1 MLGYP
6 IDPTI
11 QETLN
16 ERKKV
21 LKRNKNPYESTGG
34 KNPSKE
40 IQKSIVRTPYISMF
54 SSPKLISSTGN
65 TDNQFDEGDIILSNQ
80 EYNRSDLNSTFNP
93 INYGLGLYTDI
104 QKEGG
109 KYKFKDDEQYSSQ
122 FKPKPGVIS
131 LTSEYKST
139 SNVHFTREVS
149 ITWRCH
155 HIDDLE
161 RLSYRFLTLNKLVY
175 IEWGWAYPDEERTS
189 FITPKNLKRISNPTK
204 LREDVIDKGKGNFDA
219 VLGLIRNFEWS
230 SDGGGFECRTDIISQ
245 GVDIFNQRINDDT
258 QNVTRGNEI
267 YRPGVTK
274 YYNPDTITG
283 LDDLADSMENK
294 RILDPNYDYSTGHSL
309 TSTDEYYERTGQTLP
324 INMDLSVPGVN
335 TNIREVGEFETAV
348 SDKPYAQLGDVD
360 AVAQAFQRQEES
372 EAQKKEELFSFT
384 MDNLDI
390 LINEKLMKVSP
401 SRTKNIYNKTIKTN
415 VSESSNLLSEQKQK
429 FQNLYD
435 KINKEVTEE
444 YDAQN
449 FENWDNSSLVKDA
462 GGSRARYKA
471 INIETNRRFQEQNN
485 GKSLNQHI
493 EQIEKQYSENLISR
507 PVEIKSN
514 IYYNKNFVQKV
525 DEGVLPFYEV
535 KSPVKHYIYEEEIKP
550 PEYNSKQTW
559 VRWGWFEDN
568 ILNRYFGRIN
578 QDGEPIVKIRSVR
591 NEENNPVQEKIIN
604 HKDFLTPD
612 INRFIFP
619 GKFKLGLNSK
629 EEQERNSDKIKKYE
643 DSYSD
648 NVELEYA
655 KLFVEVD
662 DANYEIIRG
671 AIALNPNITLD
682 QLQDVIDTKDKDIP
696 NIDDLKQTS
705 EKLKF
710 LMLLE
715 EVMKAEPDEETE
727 TNLQSRPVDGPEP
740 QDQQPNIQTP
750 GYDGGIRRAPT
761 GIQSFNSENEN
772 EGILRN
778 VFINVSHLQEIFR
791 EKTTLGVCVN
801 RLLESFNGTTPL
813 FNLIPVV
820 NTRENEGHILFT
832 EQRFTEDFKPE
843 TQRQYEFPIKI
854 TESFVKST
862 NLASDISAEGTKIL
876 LSQQFANMPE
886 PVIDKKT
893 GASISAQI
901 EFDRLNKVDGKYTQF
916 NKKLE
921 NGIEPFLYKGA
932 YGLSSVQAYGQ
943 EQGDY
948 TKPLAVGKGD
958 SLSLAGLSP
967 DNLEKIK
974 LRNKKNNNKE
984 NEKSTETSNNIKYAI
999 DVPGNYTENGYLKSK
1014 KELQNTENL
1023 QGTRFK
1029 KSPND
1034 EFGLLFLTNTMSM
1047 DGIAGITPGNIYTS
1061 QYLPDKFKDN
1071 CYFFIQNASQTID
1084 SSTWTTE
1091 ITGRVL
1097 FKYKTK
1103 SGILGADNILQA
1115 RKDFEKN
1122 NSNRLD
1128 KTDSLSNNQTLLN
1141 IGEYK

>member
-6 IDPTI
+6 IDPII

-16 ERKKV
+16 KRKKV

-40 IQKSIVRTPYISMF
+40 IQKNIVRTPYISMF
-54 SSPKLISSTGN
+54 SSPKLISSYGSK
-65 TDNQFDEGDIILSNQ
+65 DNEFDEGDIILSNQ
-80 EYNRSDLNSTFNP
+80 EYNRAEGEVNFNP
-93 INYGLGLYTDI
+93 INYGFELYTDI
-104 QKEGG
+104 QKQGD
-109 KYKFKDDEQYSSQ
+109 KYKFKDEEQYSSQ
-122 FKPKPGVIS
+122 FKAKPGVKS
-131 LTSEYKST
+131 LTSDYQST
-139 SNVHFTREVS
+139 SNVYFTRRVS
-149 ITWRCH
+149 VTWRCH
-155 HIDDLE
+155 HLDDLE

-175 IEWGWAYPDEERTS
+175 VEWGWAYPDEERTS
-189 FITPKNLKRISNPTK
+189 FITPKNLKRISNPTR
-204 LREDVIDKGKGNFDA
+204 LRKDVIDKGKGNFDA
-219 VLGLIRNFEWS
+219 VLGLIENFEWS
-230 SDGGGFECRTDIISQ
+230 SDGGGFECKTDIIAQ

-274 YYNPDTITG
+274 YYNPDAMSKF
-283 LDDLADSMENK
+283 DDFQSSMENK
-294 RILDPNYDYSTGHSL
+294 TFLDPEYDYSSEPSL
-309 TSTDEYYERTGQTLP
+309 TSTDEYNKRTSKKLGSDTVVSTEITQIPIGQYA
-324 INMDLSVPGVN
+324 
-335 TNIREVGEFETAV
+335 ETAI
-348 SDKPYAQLGDVD
+348 SDKPYAQLGGID
-360 AVAQAFQRQEES
+360 AVELAYQKQQES

-390 LINEKLMKVSP
+390 LINEKLTKSSP
-401 SRTKNIYNKTIKTN
+401 SQTKNIYNKTIKAN
-415 VSESSNLLSEQKQK
+415 IAESDALLSEQKQK
-429 FQNLYD
+429 FQDLYD

-444 YDAQN
+444 YDSEN
-449 FENWDNSSLVKDA
+449 FLNWDNNSLVRSA
-462 GGSRARYKA
+462 GGDRARFRA
-471 INIETNRRFQEQNN
+471 INIETNRRFQQQND
-485 GKSLNQHI
+485 GKSLKQKKK
-493 EQIEKQYSENLISR
+493 QVEKAYNENLVQR

-514 IYYNKNFVQKV
+514 IFYNKNFVQKV
-525 DEGVLPFYEV
+525 DEKRLPKYFKTIEV
-535 KSPVKHYIYEEEIKP
+535 DEIEVDLDLKEEIKP
-550 PEYNSKQTW
+550 PDYNSKQTW

-568 ILNRYFGRIN
+568 ILNRYFGRVN
-578 QDGEPIVKIRSVR
+578 QDGEPILKIRSVR

-655 KLFVEVD
+655 KLFVEFD
-662 DANYEIIRG
+662 DVNYEIIRG

-682 QLQDVIDTKDKDIP
+682 QLQDIIDTKDKDIP

-710 LMLLE
+710 LILLE
-715 EVMKAEPDEETE
+715 EVMSVGFEDTDGYETFTDEEIESPTE
-727 TNLQSRPVDGPEP
+727 
-740 QDQQPNIQTP
+740 
-750 GYDGGIRRAPT
+750 
-761 GIQSFNSENEN
+761 IQSFNSENEN

-778 VFINVSHLQEIFR
+778 VFINVSHLQEMFK

-820 NTRENEGHILFT
+820 NTKENEGHILFT
-832 EQRFTEDFKPE
+832 EQRFTESFKPE
-843 TQRQYEFPIKI
+843 TQLQYEFPIKI

-876 LSQQFANMPE
+876 LSQQFANSPE

-893 GASISAQI
+893 GASVSAQI

-932 YGLSSVQAYGQ
+932 YGLSSVKAYGQ
-943 EQGDY
+943 KQGDY
-948 TKPLAVGKGD
+948 TKPLAVGEGD
-958 SLSLAGLSP
+958 SLSLAGLSFE
-967 DNLEKIK
+967 NLQKIK
-974 LRNKKNNNKE
+974 LRNEKNNNKE
-984 NEKSTETSNNIKYAI
+984 NEKSTETSNNIRYAI
-999 DVPGNYTENGYLKSK
+999 DVPGNYTENGYLKSR

-1034 EFGLLFLTNTMSM
+1034 EFGLLFLTNTMSL

-1071 CYFFIQNASQTID
+1071 CYFFIQNSSQTVD
-1084 SSTWTTE
+1084 ASTWTTE

-1097 FKYKTK
+1097 FKYKTQ
-1103 SGILGADNILQA
+1103 SGVIGADNVLQA

-1122 NSNRLD
+1122 NSSRLD
-1128 KTDSLSNNQTLLN
+1128 KTDSLSSNQTLFN
-1141 IGEYK
+1141 IGK

>member
-6 IDPTI
+6 IDPII

-40 IQKSIVRTPYISMF
+40 IQKNIVRTPYISMF

-65 TDNQFDEGDIILSNQ
+65 TDNEFDEGDVILSNQ
-80 EYNRSDLNSTFNP
+80 EYNRLDSNLTFSP
-93 INYGLGLYTDI
+93 INYGLELYTDI
-104 QKEGG
+104 QKQGD
-109 KYKFKDDEQYSSQ
+109 KYKFKDEEQYSSQ

-131 LTSEYKST
+131 LTSDYQST
-139 SNVHFTREVS
+139 SNVYFTRRVS

-175 IEWGWAYPDEERTS
+175 VEWGWAYPDEERTS
-189 FITPKNLKRISNPTK
+189 FITPKNLKRISNPTR
-204 LREDVIDKGKGNFDA
+204 LRKDVIDKGKGNFDA
-219 VLGLIRNFEWS
+219 VLGLIENFEWS
-230 SDGGGFECRTDIISQ
+230 SDGGGFECKTDIIAQ
-245 GVDIFNQRINDDT
+245 GVDIFNQRINDDN
-258 QNVTRGNEI
+258 QFVSKGNEI
-267 YRPGVTK
+267 HRPGVNEYLPLSNYEDIVDSIEQMTRPRDK
-274 YYNPDTITG
+274 IKSTIVSG
-283 LDDLADSMENK
+283 GK
-294 RILDPNYDYSTGHSL
+294 Q
-309 TSTDEYYERTGQTLP
+309 QTLP
-324 INMDLSVPGVN
+324 VDMDMSVPGVN
-335 TNIREVGEFETAV
+335 TNLREVGEFETAE
-348 SDKPYAQLGDVD
+348 SPSTRVD
-360 AVAQAFQRQEES
+360 TTKQELEVLTQQ
-372 EAQKKEELFSFT
+372 EQLFSFT
-384 MDNLDI
+384 IDNLDI
-390 LINEKLMKVSP
+390 IINEKLTAESGQ
-401 SRTKNIYNKTIKTN
+401 TNEKNIYNKTIKAN
-415 VSESSNLLSEQKQK
+415 IAESNALLSEQKQK
-429 FQNLYD
+429 FQDLYD

-449 FENWDNSSLVKDA
+449 FENWDNNSLVRSA
-462 GGSRARYKA
+462 GGERIERRA

-485 GKSLNQHI
+485 GKTLTQKK
-493 EQIEKQYSENLISR
+493 EQLGKAYSENLVRR

-514 IYYNKNFVQKV
+514 IFYNKNFVQKV
-525 DEGVLPFYEV
+525 DEKKLPKYTKTIEIDDEDYTFSY
-535 KSPVKHYIYEEEIKP
+535 KEEIKP

-568 ILNRYFGRIN
+568 ILNRYFGRVN
-578 QDGEPIVKIRSVR
+578 RDGEPILKIRSVR

-655 KLFVEVD
+655 KLFVEFD
-662 DANYEIIRG
+662 DVNYDIVRG

-710 LMLLE
+710 LILLE
-715 EVMKAEPDEETE
+715 EVMTPRTLEEIDDIQFKIYQSAVDES
-727 TNLQSRPVDGPEP
+727 SRQIVE
-740 QDQQPNIQTP
+740 QEFLATQIQPF
-750 GYDGGIRRAPT
+750 DSR
-761 GIQSFNSENEN
+761 NEN

-778 VFINVSHLQEIFR
+778 VFINVNHLQEIFR

-820 NTRENEGHILFT
+820 NTKENEGHILFT

-843 TQRQYEFPIKI
+843 TQLQYEFPIKT

-876 LSQQFANMPE
+876 LSQQYANSPE

-893 GASISAQI
+893 GASVSAQI

-921 NGIEPFLYKGA
+921 NGIEPYLYKDA
-932 YGLSSVQAYGQ
+932 SDLFTNRVYGQ
-943 EQGDY
+943 KQGDY
-948 TKPLAVGKGD
+948 RKPLAFGEGD
-958 SLSLAGLSP
+958 SLSLSTIS
-967 DNLEKIK
+967 DSNREKIK
-974 LRNKKNNNKE
+974 LRNEKNNNKE
-984 NEKSTETSNNIKYAI
+984 NEKSTETSNNIRYAI
-999 DVPGNYTENGYLKSK
+999 DVPGNYTENGYLKSR

-1023 QGTRFK
+1023 QGTKFK
-1029 KSPND
+1029 KSPYD

-1071 CYFFIQNASQTID
+1071 CYFFIQNSSQTVD
-1084 SSTWTTE
+1084 ASTWTSE

-1097 FKYKTK
+1097 FKYKTQ
-1103 SGILGADNILQA
+1103 SGVIGADNVLQA

-1128 KTDSLSNNQTLLN
+1128 KTDSLSSNQTLFN
-1141 IGEYK
+1141 IGKYE

>member
-6 IDPTI
+6 IDPII

-16 ERKKV
+16 KRKKV

-40 IQKSIVRTPYISMF
+40 IQKNIVRTPYISMF
-54 SSPKLISSTGN
+54 SSPKLISSYGSK
-65 TDNQFDEGDIILSNQ
+65 DNEFDEGDIILSNQ
-80 EYNRSDLNSTFNP
+80 EYNRAEGEVNFNP
-93 INYGLGLYTDI
+93 INYGFELYTDI
-104 QKEGG
+104 QKQGD
-109 KYKFKDDEQYSSQ
+109 KYKFKDEEQYSSQ

-131 LTSEYKST
+131 LTSDYQST
-139 SNVHFTREVS
+139 SNVHFTRRVS

-155 HIDDLE
+155 HLDDLE

-175 IEWGWAYPDEERTS
+175 VEWGWAYPDEERTS
-189 FITPKNLKRISNPTK
+189 FITPKNLKRISNPTR
-204 LREDVIDKGKGNFDA
+204 LRKDIINKGKGNFDA
-219 VLGLIRNFEWS
+219 VLGLIENFEWS
-230 SDGGGFECRTDIISQ
+230 SDGGGFECKTDIIAQ

-274 YYNPDTITG
+274 YYNPDAMSKF
-283 LDDLADSMENK
+283 DDFQSSMENK
-294 RILDPNYDYSTGHSL
+294 TILDPNYDYSSEPSL
-309 TSTDEYYERTGQTLP
+309 TSTDEHNKRNSQTLGSDTAVPTEITQIP
-324 INMDLSVPGVN
+324 IGQYA
-335 TNIREVGEFETAV
+335 ETAV
-348 SDKPYAQLGDVD
+348 SDKPYAQLGGVD
-360 AVAQAFQRQEES
+360 AVELAYQKQQES

-390 LINEKLMKVSP
+390 LINEKLTKSSP
-401 SRTKNIYNKTIKTN
+401 SQTKNIYNKTVKRN
-415 VSESSNLLSEQKQK
+415 FDESSALLSEQKQK
-429 FQNLYD
+429 FQNLYTKIKAEVTNEYNTGDFTNWSKGSQYDQED
-435 KINKEVTEE
+435 KEINK
-444 YDAQN
+444 D
-449 FENWDNSSLVKDA
+449 
-462 GGSRARYKA
+462 KA
-471 INIETNRRFQEQNN
+471 INIETNKRFQEQND
-485 GKSLNQHI
+485 GKSLQQKKK
-493 EQIEKQYSENLISR
+493 EAEKQYTENL
-507 PVEIKSN
+507 VEKDFNIKSN
-514 IYYNKNFVQKV
+514 IVYNKNFVQKIDRTFLSAYKEAQQQFLVPV
-525 DEGVLPFYEV
+525 DEQEL
-535 KSPVKHYIYEEEIKP
+535 P

-568 ILNRYFGRIN
+568 ILNRYFGRVN
-578 QDGEPIVKIRSVR
+578 QDGEPILKIRSVR

-619 GKFKLGLNSK
+619 GKFKLGLDSK

-655 KLFVEVD
+655 KLFVEFD
-662 DANYEIIRG
+662 DVNYEIVRG

-710 LMLLE
+710 LILLE
-715 EVMKAEPDEETE
+715 EVMKAEPDTDRVAILTSQGRVAEAQRELAT
-727 TNLQSRPVDGPEP
+727 Q
-740 QDQQPNIQTP
+740 
-750 GYDGGIRRAPT
+750 
-761 GIQSFNSENEN
+761 IQSFNSENEN

-778 VFINVSHLQEIFR
+778 VFINVSHLQEMFR

-820 NTRENEGHILFT
+820 NTKENEGHILFT
-832 EQRFTEDFKPE
+832 EQRFTESFKPE
-843 TQRQYEFPIKI
+843 TQLQYEFPIKI

-876 LSQQFANMPE
+876 LSQQYANSPE

-893 GASISAQI
+893 GASVSAQI
-901 EFDRLNKVDGKYTQF
+901 EFDRLNKVKGKYTQF

-932 YGLSSVQAYGQ
+932 YGLSSVKAYGQ
-943 EQGDY
+943 KQGDY
-948 TKPLAVGKGD
+948 TKPLAVGEGD
-958 SLSLAGLSP
+958 SLSLAGLSF

-974 LRNKKNNNKE
+974 LRNEKNNNKE
-984 NEKSTETSNNIKYAI
+984 NEKSTETSNNIRYAI
-999 DVPGNYTENGYLKSK
+999 DVPGNYTENGYLKSR

-1034 EFGLLFLTNTMSM
+1034 EFGLLFLTNTMSL

-1071 CYFFIQNASQTID
+1071 CYFFIQNSSQTVD
-1084 SSTWTTE
+1084 ASTWTTE

-1103 SGILGADNILQA
+1103 SGVIGADNVLQA

-1128 KTDSLSNNQTLLN
+1128 KTDSLSSNQTLFN
-1141 IGEYK
+1141 IGEQTNE